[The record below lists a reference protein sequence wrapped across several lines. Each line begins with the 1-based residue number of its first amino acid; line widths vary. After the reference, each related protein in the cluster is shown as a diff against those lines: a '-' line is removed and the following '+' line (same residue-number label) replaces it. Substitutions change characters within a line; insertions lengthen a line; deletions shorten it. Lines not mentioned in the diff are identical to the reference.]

1 MNGDRLPARAPVTGR
16 APRVSVVMPTYNRP
30 ALLRRALES
39 LAAQTFRDFEVVV
52 VNDAGT
58 PVDHVVQDFSSLI
71 EVVLVDHVTNAG
83 RCGALNT
90 ALGLARGTFVNFLDD
105 DDIAYPHHLA
115 ALVDATAGAE
125 DAAVYSH
132 CIRVAEDS
140 AGAVVH
146 REVFG
151 ADDFDARRLLVEN
164 YIVGMSALVP
174 LWAVREVGG
183 MDAGL
188 RVLED
193 WELWIRL
200 SRIIPFRHVPVPT
213 AEYRWRPGTGNQ
225 SVREQFRFH
234 TALEAIYA
242 KHPVPGSSPLA
253 AVRGQMLAG
262 SRARLDAYPYE
273 LSVVILCE
281 GSDTDGAVESVQD
294 FAVHLGSTSGVE
306 LVLAVPDLRK
316 WHELVAAL
324 EGDVQAFATGEVPDH
339 DVVDFLRARVS
350 GRRMATVRAGGRL
363 DLNKI
368 GELLAQPGGVVDV
381 TAAQAVPA

>member
-1 MNGDRLPARAPVTGR
+1 MTQPGEGFAGG
-16 APRVSVVMPTYNRP
+16 PRTTPCVSVVMPTYNRP
-30 ALLRRALES
+30 ELLHRALQS
-39 LAAQTFRDFEVVV
+39 LASQTFRDFEVVV

-58 PVDHVVQDFSSLI
+58 PVDRVVEAFTTRMD
-71 EVVLVDHVTNAG
+71 VTLVEHTRNAG

-90 ALGLARGTFVNFLDD
+90 ALDVARGTFVNFLDD

-115 ALVDATAGAE
+115 ALVDATREGGA
-125 DAAVYSH
+125 AAVYSH

-140 AGAVVH
+140 AGKVVH

-151 ADDFDARRLLVEN
+151 ASDFDAQRLLVEN
-164 YIVGMSALVP
+164 FIVGMSALVP
-174 LWAVREVGG
+174 LRAVREVGG

-200 SRIIPFRHVPVPT
+200 SQVLPFRHVPVPT

-234 TALEAIYA
+234 SALEAIYA
-242 KHPVPGSSPLA
+242 KHPVPAVSPLA
-253 AVRGQMLAG
+253 AARGQMLAG
-262 SRARLDAYPYE
+262 SRPRLDAYPYE
-273 LSVVILCE
+273 LSVVVLCE
-281 GSDTDGAVESVQD
+281 GADPAAALESIQD
-294 FAVHLGSTSGVE
+294 YALHLGTSPGVE
-306 LVLAVPDLRK
+306 LVLAVPDLGE

-324 EGDVQAFATGEVPDH
+324 DGDVQAFATSSVPAG

-350 GRRMATVRAGGRL
+350 GRRMATVAAGAHL
-363 DLNKI
+363 DLARL
-368 GELLAQPGGVVDV
+368 GELLAQPGGTTDV
-381 TAAQAVPA
+381 TSREMATR

>member
-1 MNGDRLPARAPVTGR
+1 MTGGHLEAAATPGR
-16 APRVSVVMPTYNRP
+16 APRLSVVMPTYNRP
-30 ALLRRALES
+30 ALLRRALGS
-39 LAAQTFRDFEVVV
+39 LATQTFRDFEVVV

-58 PVDHVVQDFSSLI
+58 PVDDVVQEFSSTLQ
-71 EVVLVDHVTNAG
+71 VVLVDHVTNAG

-90 ALGLARGTFVNFLDD
+90 ALGVARGAFVNFLDD

-115 ALVDATAGAE
+115 SLVDATAGAE

-132 CIRVAEDS
+132 CIRVVEDS
-140 AGAVVH
+140 AGRVVQ

-151 ADDFDARRLLVEN
+151 ASDFDAQRLLVEN

-174 LWAVREVGG
+174 LQAVREVGG
-183 MDAGL
+183 MDSGL

-200 SRIIPFRHVPVPT
+200 SAVLPFRHLPVPT

-253 AVRGQMLAG
+253 AARGRMLDG

-281 GSDTDGAVESVQD
+281 GSDMSGAVESVQD
-294 FAVHLGSTSGVE
+294 FALHLGSSSGVE
-306 LVLAVPDLRK
+306 LVLAVPDLGE

-324 EGDVQAFATGEVPDH
+324 DGDVQAFATGGVPAG

-350 GRRMATVRAGGRL
+350 GRRMATVAAGAHL
-363 DLNKI
+363 DLARL
-368 GELLAQPGGVVDV
+368 GDLLAQPGGTTDV
-381 TAAQAVPA
+381 TSREMATR